1 MLRPRWRRVLAA
13 LTGVW
18 VLVILT
24 SPVALWSCPAH
35 GDAHGTMGAMPHDMS
50 HMAGQAHEHGPAQ
63 SGHQHSNQCTCPG
76 CCCGVA
82 AVGLAPGRLV
92 SLPVIPVAIVAQT
105 PAPALGAP
113 RDVTTHLRLPL
124 PLGPPAIRV

>member
-13 LTGVW
+13 LTGAW

-35 GDAHGTMGAMPHDMS
+35 GDQHAAMAHDMAQMHLPQGPHD
-50 HMAGQAHEHGPAQ
+50 AGH
-63 SGHQHSNQCTCPG
+63 GHQHSHQCTCPG

-82 AVGLAPGRLV
+82 AVGLTPGRLV
-92 SLPVIPVAIVAQT
+92 ALPVVPVTIVAQT

-113 RDVTTHLRLPL
+113 RNTQTHLRLPL